1 MNSFSL
7 PRGMILVILGCYIFH
22 ATKTLHN
29 KPFSQFRYVPKKFF
43 PFAYSNTFLS
53 NVTKNIETCCKK
65 GGMSNSKEHDNKKNR
80 KQYYKGGGEGLF
92 CLNFYNSISPQNL
105 YIAEHRK
112 NKFKNHDIKLCNNA
126 HLLINLYL

>member
-22 ATKTLHN
+22 AKKTLNN

-65 GGMSNSKEHDNKKNR
+65 GGMSNSKEHDNKKIENNIIKGVERVYSVSIFIIASPR
-80 KQYYKGGGEGLF
+80 KI
-92 CLNFYNSISPQNL
+92 SILQN
-105 YIAEHRK
+105 IEK
-112 NKFKNHDIKLCNNA
+112 
-126 HLLINLYL
+126 INLRTMTSNCAIMRIF